1 MAEEFGPT
9 LGEATQGGIQVQ
21 FTEDSFNEA
30 LQTFGAE
37 NLANALV
44 TRASSMIPEEYQF
57 TYDDLKSGTAKFLDQ
72 SSDFRDMSIED
83 RQRHFSNP
91 EAVFSLLS
99 NVEDYGKYDPS
110 RRTAPGMEALSEEFA
125 RKLPT
130 GIGMM
135 EGLLLGAKGA
145 KQLAT
150 KIPVTSPQ
158 GALARLGVYTGGTL
172 LGSMIGAYV
181 GEEVS
186 EAGFGPRKAISP
198 SLQAHQN
205 FGETLGLSINPSA
218 LTQPFRWTTDKNW
231 LGASQFLENFVNVNK
246 GNWKNYGNSFLLTAK
261 SANLSP
267 KYFDMAQNAA
277 QGRNLMERR
286 FTDPSKGPM
295 GMRVLSAFEQALPA
309 AREYANKH
317 PFLTVGLDLVSGF
330 GAAGGAYGAE
340 MAAPGSE
347 GTRFLFELT
356 GAALPGPAVEGSLR
370 LGARASRPIV
380 DAVRKYYT
388 GKEGAVTTAKEEEA
402 IRRILGALEQTSGEV
417 DTNELEVLN
426 NVLLAEAAL
435 IEQGVIEPR
444 SVSLAAIEAES
455 PIGPALSKIDDTVQR
470 TLNELSVASDKGKQ
484 AWIQASKQKI
494 VEFANSGDPTL
505 VKASAILSKQLFE
518 ETLMGDMTRRIDN
531 LYNALEKVTKGDA
544 KKLEKYNVSELLY
557 KRLADFVEDSGR
569 LEKDFWDGVS
579 NFEITEFRNADG
591 DLLDLPNT
599 ISIFDRPASEGG
611 LKFASDSGEAEFWA
625 NAPKKMVN
633 DITTIFRYFGR
644 NLDGSPI
651 DSADAANATAP
662 ISPEMNKAFK
672 QYQDAQDKIRGSS
685 DERLLATYEERAS
698 ELGFEERLQYLR
710 NQASSLR
717 QRASNR
723 EFDDNQG
730 ARNLATAIDRL
741 ANLEVVK
748 NRDAADEA
756 FRAGSIDPSDME
768 NPMTAA
774 RLFEMRSLL
783 LDASANLRTGLG
795 KRGTSSTANKLDRLS
810 NAILQDL
817 ISQDSDSVAYNQARA
832 FTLARRDLTER
843 TFIGDL
849 NATDTLGRAKI
860 TPENAL
866 SYMFGGGSDAVVR
879 RMNQAEMVNKFVKDQ
894 MGLSDSAAQDYSG
907 NLNQALENA
916 YRYTMEKIS
925 VKKTDPRDP
934 NKVITVVDPR
944 KYAEFL
950 ENPADQKILETFP
963 NIAKHMKSVETAQS
977 ALSSIDPKKFF
988 AENPTY
994 RALSLAADMGGET
1007 PQKFVAQ
1014 IMSDKNPFNGLN
1026 MLLNTIDNQQKVRI
1040 LRNGEVK
1047 VTSKPRT
1054 TILDGETGEEFSVS
1068 DAKDGLRS
1076 AIMNYALMR
1085 GGNEGAA
1092 MSPQRVFDALFIK
1105 PPNIKDSNNTLMNW
1119 MKKND
1124 VISDEDSKL
1133 IRQYLKEMINVEEAF
1148 QNGNIEEIIFKKPT
1162 QAKLLQVKILG
1173 ATLGQKG
1180 QETINNMLNKIGMGT
1195 TGGGIGGGM
1204 IAAEAGSESAQSL
1217 LLTAPEMAI
1226 AKTMQ
1231 ALMNDPKKFG
1241 PMLLEIQNKKQAEA
1255 AKRTMGQLLTDIGV
1269 NQITKRDAIALRA
1282 LLFPEQQFEPVG
1294 LEEETVTEEPVSP
1307 VTAPVPNPD
1316 DEASLRALPTS
1327 PPVAQPRPVAAPAP
1341 VPQTTPPSPQP
1352 AARSRYAALFPNDP
1366 ISGMIQ
1372 QGQGIGSLL

>member
-1 MAEEFGPT
+1 
-9 LGEATQGGIQVQ
+9 
-21 FTEDSFNEA
+21 
-30 LQTFGAE
+30 
-37 NLANALV
+37 
-44 TRASSMIPEEYQF
+44 
-57 TYDDLKSGTAKFLDQ
+57 
-72 SSDFRDMSIED
+72 
-83 RQRHFSNP
+83 
-91 EAVFSLLS
+91 
-99 NVEDYGKYDPS
+99 
-110 RRTAPGMEALSEEFA
+110 
-125 RKLPT
+125 
-130 GIGMM
+130 
-135 EGLLLGAKGA
+135 
-145 KQLAT
+145 
-150 KIPVTSPQ
+150 
-158 GALARLGVYTGGTL
+158 
-172 LGSMIGAYV
+172 
-181 GEEVS
+181 
-186 EAGFGPRKAISP
+186 
-198 SLQAHQN
+198 
-205 FGETLGLSINPSA
+205 
-218 LTQPFRWTTDKNW
+218 
-231 LGASQFLENFVNVNK
+231 
-246 GNWKNYGNSFLLTAK
+246 
-261 SANLSP
+261 
-267 KYFDMAQNAA
+267 
-277 QGRNLMERR
+277 
-286 FTDPSKGPM
+286 
-295 GMRVLSAFEQALPA
+295 
-309 AREYANKH
+309 
-317 PFLTVGLDLVSGF
+317 
-330 GAAGGAYGAE
+330 
-340 MAAPGSE
+340 
-347 GTRFLFELT
+347 
-356 GAALPGPAVEGSLR
+356 
-370 LGARASRPIV
+370 
-380 DAVRKYYT
+380 
-388 GKEGAVTTAKEEEA
+388 
-402 IRRILGALEQTSGEV
+402 
-417 DTNELEVLN
+417 
-426 NVLLAEAAL
+426 
-435 IEQGVIEPR
+435 
-444 SVSLAAIEAES
+444 
-455 PIGPALSKIDDTVQR
+455 
-470 TLNELSVASDKGKQ
+470 
-484 AWIQASKQKI
+484 
-494 VEFANSGDPTL
+494 
-505 VKASAILSKQLFE
+505 
-518 ETLMGDMTRRIDN
+518 
-531 LYNALEKVTKGDA
+531 
-544 KKLEKYNVSELLY
+544 
-557 KRLADFVEDSGR
+557 
-569 LEKDFWDGVS
+569 
-579 NFEITEFRNADG
+579 
-591 DLLDLPNT
+591 
-599 ISIFDRPASEGG
+599 
-611 LKFASDSGEAEFWA
+611 
-625 NAPKKMVN
+625 
-633 DITTIFRYFGR
+633 
-644 NLDGSPI
+644 
-651 DSADAANATAP
+651 
-662 ISPEMNKAFK
+662 
-672 QYQDAQDKIRGSS
+672 
-685 DERLLATYEERAS
+685 
-698 ELGFEERLQYLR
+698 
-710 NQASSLR
+710 
-717 QRASNR
+717 
-723 EFDDNQG
+723 
-730 ARNLATAIDRL
+730 
-741 ANLEVVK
+741 
-748 NRDAADEA
+748 
-756 FRAGSIDPSDME
+756 
-768 NPMTAA
+768 MTAA

-783 LDASANLRTGLG
+783 LDASANLRSGLG

-1241 PMLLEIQNKKQAEA
+1241 PMLLEIQNKRQAEA

-1282 LLFPEQQFEPVG
+1282 LLFPEQEFEPVG
-1294 LEEETVTEEPVSP
+1294 IEEETVTEEPAP
-1307 VTAPVPNPD
+1307 TTTAPVPNPN

-1327 PPVAQPRPVAAPAP
+1327 PPVAQPRPVAVPAP

>member
-1 MAEEFGPT
+1 M
-9 LGEATQGGIQVQ
+9 
-21 FTEDSFNEA
+21 
-30 LQTFGAE
+30 
-37 NLANALV
+37 
-44 TRASSMIPEEYQF
+44 
-57 TYDDLKSGTAKFLDQ
+57 
-72 SSDFRDMSIED
+72 
-83 RQRHFSNP
+83 
-91 EAVFSLLS
+91 
-99 NVEDYGKYDPS
+99 
-110 RRTAPGMEALSEEFA
+110 
-125 RKLPT
+125 
-130 GIGMM
+130 
-135 EGLLLGAKGA
+135 
-145 KQLAT
+145 
-150 KIPVTSPQ
+150 PQ
-158 GALARLGVYTGGTL
+158 
-172 LGSMIGAYV
+172 MK
-181 GEEVS
+181 
-186 EAGFGPRKAISP
+186 P
-198 SLQAHQN
+198 
-205 FGETLGLSINPSA
+205 
-218 LTQPFRWTTDKNW
+218 
-231 LGASQFLENFVNVNK
+231 
-246 GNWKNYGNSFLLTAK
+246 
-261 SANLSP
+261 
-267 KYFDMAQNAA
+267 
-277 QGRNLMERR
+277 
-286 FTDPSKGPM
+286 
-295 GMRVLSAFEQALPA
+295 
-309 AREYANKH
+309 
-317 PFLTVGLDLVSGF
+317 
-330 GAAGGAYGAE
+330 
-340 MAAPGSE
+340 
-347 GTRFLFELT
+347 
-356 GAALPGPAVEGSLR
+356 
-370 LGARASRPIV
+370 
-380 DAVRKYYT
+380 
-388 GKEGAVTTAKEEEA
+388 
-402 IRRILGALEQTSGEV
+402 
-417 DTNELEVLN
+417 
-426 NVLLAEAAL
+426 
-435 IEQGVIEPR
+435 
-444 SVSLAAIEAES
+444 
-455 PIGPALSKIDDTVQR
+455 
-470 TLNELSVASDKGKQ
+470 
-484 AWIQASKQKI
+484 
-494 VEFANSGDPTL
+494 
-505 VKASAILSKQLFE
+505 
-518 ETLMGDMTRRIDN
+518 
-531 LYNALEKVTKGDA
+531 
-544 KKLEKYNVSELLY
+544 
-557 KRLADFVEDSGR
+557 
-569 LEKDFWDGVS
+569 
-579 NFEITEFRNADG
+579 
-591 DLLDLPNT
+591 
-599 ISIFDRPASEGG
+599 
-611 LKFASDSGEAEFWA
+611 
-625 NAPKKMVN
+625 
-633 DITTIFRYFGR
+633 
-644 NLDGSPI
+644 
-651 DSADAANATAP
+651 
-662 ISPEMNKAFK
+662 
-672 QYQDAQDKIRGSS
+672 
-685 DERLLATYEERAS
+685 
-698 ELGFEERLQYLR
+698 
-710 NQASSLR
+710 
-717 QRASNR
+717 
-723 EFDDNQG
+723 
-730 ARNLATAIDRL
+730 
-741 ANLEVVK
+741 
-748 NRDAADEA
+748 
-756 FRAGSIDPSDME
+756 AGSIDPSDME

-783 LDASANLRTGLG
+783 LDASANLRSGLG

-849 NATDTLGRAKI
+849 NATDTLGRSKI

-866 SYMFGGGSDAVVR
+866 SYMFGGNSDAVVR
-879 RMNQAEMVNKFVKDQ
+879 RMNEAEMVNKFVKDQ

-934 NKVITVVDPR
+934 NKVITVVDPK

-950 ENPADQKILETFP
+950 ENPADKKILETFP

-1124 VISDEDSKL
+1124 VISEEDSKL

-1241 PMLLEIQNKKQAEA
+1241 PMLLEIQNKRQAEA

-1294 LEEETVTEEPVSP
+1294 LEEETVTEEPVSHHCGRFP
-1307 VTAPVPNPD
+1307 PARLWRNLDLSQPLRL
-1316 DEASLRALPTS
+1316 SLRQHHLLRSLRQGLGMQHCFPT
-1327 PPVAQPRPVAAPAP
+1327 
-1341 VPQTTPPSPQP
+1341 
-1352 AARSRYAALFPNDP
+1352 
-1366 ISGMIQ
+1366 IQ
-1372 QGQGIGSLL
+1372 SLV

>member
-1 MAEEFGPT
+1 
-9 LGEATQGGIQVQ
+9 
-21 FTEDSFNEA
+21 
-30 LQTFGAE
+30 
-37 NLANALV
+37 
-44 TRASSMIPEEYQF
+44 
-57 TYDDLKSGTAKFLDQ
+57 
-72 SSDFRDMSIED
+72 
-83 RQRHFSNP
+83 
-91 EAVFSLLS
+91 
-99 NVEDYGKYDPS
+99 
-110 RRTAPGMEALSEEFA
+110 
-125 RKLPT
+125 
-130 GIGMM
+130 
-135 EGLLLGAKGA
+135 
-145 KQLAT
+145 
-150 KIPVTSPQ
+150 
-158 GALARLGVYTGGTL
+158 
-172 LGSMIGAYV
+172 
-181 GEEVS
+181 
-186 EAGFGPRKAISP
+186 
-198 SLQAHQN
+198 
-205 FGETLGLSINPSA
+205 
-218 LTQPFRWTTDKNW
+218 
-231 LGASQFLENFVNVNK
+231 
-246 GNWKNYGNSFLLTAK
+246 
-261 SANLSP
+261 
-267 KYFDMAQNAA
+267 
-277 QGRNLMERR
+277 
-286 FTDPSKGPM
+286 
-295 GMRVLSAFEQALPA
+295 
-309 AREYANKH
+309 
-317 PFLTVGLDLVSGF
+317 
-330 GAAGGAYGAE
+330 
-340 MAAPGSE
+340 
-347 GTRFLFELT
+347 
-356 GAALPGPAVEGSLR
+356 
-370 LGARASRPIV
+370 
-380 DAVRKYYT
+380 
-388 GKEGAVTTAKEEEA
+388 
-402 IRRILGALEQTSGEV
+402 
-417 DTNELEVLN
+417 
-426 NVLLAEAAL
+426 
-435 IEQGVIEPR
+435 
-444 SVSLAAIEAES
+444 
-455 PIGPALSKIDDTVQR
+455 
-470 TLNELSVASDKGKQ
+470 
-484 AWIQASKQKI
+484 
-494 VEFANSGDPTL
+494 
-505 VKASAILSKQLFE
+505 
-518 ETLMGDMTRRIDN
+518 
-531 LYNALEKVTKGDA
+531 
-544 KKLEKYNVSELLY
+544 
-557 KRLADFVEDSGR
+557 
-569 LEKDFWDGVS
+569 
-579 NFEITEFRNADG
+579 
-591 DLLDLPNT
+591 
-599 ISIFDRPASEGG
+599 
-611 LKFASDSGEAEFWA
+611 
-625 NAPKKMVN
+625 
-633 DITTIFRYFGR
+633 
-644 NLDGSPI
+644 
-651 DSADAANATAP
+651 
-662 ISPEMNKAFK
+662 
-672 QYQDAQDKIRGSS
+672 
-685 DERLLATYEERAS
+685 
-698 ELGFEERLQYLR
+698 
-710 NQASSLR
+710 
-717 QRASNR
+717 
-723 EFDDNQG
+723 
-730 ARNLATAIDRL
+730 
-741 ANLEVVK
+741 
-748 NRDAADEA
+748 
-756 FRAGSIDPSDME
+756 
-768 NPMTAA
+768 MTAA

-783 LDASANLRTGLG
+783 LDASANLRSGLG

-866 SYMFGGGSDAVVR
+866 SYMFGGNSDAVVR
-879 RMNQAEMVNKFVKDQ
+879 RMNEAEMVNKFVKDE

-1124 VISDEDSKL
+1124 VISEEDSKL

-1241 PMLLEIQNKKQAEA
+1241 PMLLEIQNKRQAEA

-1282 LLFPEQQFEPVG
+1282 LLFPEQDFEPVG
-1294 LEEETVTEEPVSP
+1294 LEEETVTEEPASTP
-1307 VTAPVPNPD
+1307 TAPVPNPD
-1316 DEASLRALPTS
+1316 DEASLRAIPTS
-1327 PPVAQPRPVAAPAP
+1327 PPVAQPRPAAVPAP
-1341 VPQTTPPSPQP
+1341 VPQTTPPSPQD